1 MNINFLLPIIRN
13 LVPKQRLQA
22 FDSTV
27 NSIREYSKTHK
38 INSIQDAMQAMADF
52 NVPKD
57 FLSKFGPLNNNPIVS
72 TAARICGIDTGKI
85 EEDMQQLSGISNSL
99 DQYQRE
105 LKNIK

>member
-1 MNINFLLPIIRN
+1 
-13 LVPKQRLQA
+13 
-22 FDSTV
+22 
-27 NSIREYSKTHK
+27 
-38 INSIQDAMQAMADF
+38 MADF

-99 DQYQRE
+99 DQY
-105 LKNIK
+105 

>member
-1 MNINFLLPIIRN
+1 M
-13 LVPKQRLQA
+13 
-22 FDSTV
+22 
-27 NSIREYSKTHK
+27 
-38 INSIQDAMQAMADF
+38 QDAMQAIADF

-105 LKNIK
+105 INNLK